1 MSVRSKT
8 CKPFFGYYDQFSR
21 SDTIGNAQ
29 QHPDDAQNKK
39 RMKNDGKKK
48 PDPIR
53 VNARLDGAQASRA
66 DKEIHPIEQQQQTH

>member
-1 MSVRSKT
+1 MINFR
-8 CKPFFGYYDQFSR
+8 GQ
-21 SDTIGNAQ
+21 TIENA

>member
-21 SDTIGNAQ
+21 SDHADN
-29 QHPDDAQNKK
+29 AQNKK